1 MRDEQLGVQI
11 TFADRPDAGANRA
24 AAELRRLL
32 IEQLDEH
39 IEASIDKEDADSQ
52 DAGSTLVLL
61 FGTSAAVAIAEG
73 IRAFL
78 AKRPAQRDGF
88 RIRTI
93 DGVEVVATGEAAS
106 KLDATALVDALNRAR
121 RRPKR

>member
-1 MRDEQLGVQI
+1 MVL
-11 TFADRPDAGANRA
+11 DRVD
-24 AAELRRLL
+24 
-32 IEQLDEH
+32 DD

-61 FGTSAAVAIAEG
+61 FGSSAVVAIAEG

-88 RIRTI
+88 TI
-93 DGVEVVATGEAAS
+93 KTADGTEIIATGEAAS
-106 KLDATALVDALNRAR
+106 KLDAPALIAALNRR
-121 RRPKR
+121 PPKR